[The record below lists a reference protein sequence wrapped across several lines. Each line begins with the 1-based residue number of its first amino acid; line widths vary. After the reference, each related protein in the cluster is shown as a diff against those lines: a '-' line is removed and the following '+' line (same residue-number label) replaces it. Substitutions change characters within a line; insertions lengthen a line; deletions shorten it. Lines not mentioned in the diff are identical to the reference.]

1 MELKDIMNS
10 PGLWGGAAV
19 MMAALL
25 GSCVFFNIR
34 AGLQRADELKMD
46 KSKIV
51 AGVRSASI
59 TTIEWL

>member
-25 GSCVFFNIR
+25 GSCVFFLR
-34 AGLQRADELKMD
+34 AGLQRADEVK
-46 KSKIV
+46 
-51 AGVRSASI
+51 
-59 TTIEWL
+59 

>member
-25 GSCVFFNIR
+25 GSCVFFLR
-34 AGLQRADELKMD
+34 AGLQRADVYKRQDHIQQKEH
-46 KSKIV
+46 SKLYV
-51 AGVRSASI
+51 
-59 TTIEWL
+59 